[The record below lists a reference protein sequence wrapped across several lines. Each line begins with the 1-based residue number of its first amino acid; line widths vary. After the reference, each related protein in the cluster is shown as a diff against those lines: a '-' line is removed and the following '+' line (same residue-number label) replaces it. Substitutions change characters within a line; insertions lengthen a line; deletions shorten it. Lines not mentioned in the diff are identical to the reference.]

1 MLKVTQCQLC
11 QRECALTF
19 HHLIP
24 RKMHRRTYFKKH
36 YDKVMLQ
43 QGVLLCRLCHKGI
56 HTLYDEMTL
65 AKQLN
70 TLAQLKADDSIKQH
84 VDWVK
89 KQRIAG

>member
-1 MLKVTQCQLC
+1 
-11 QRECALTF
+11 
-19 HHLIP
+19 
-24 RKMHRRTYFKKH
+24 
-36 YDKVMLQ
+36 MLQ
-43 QGVLLCRLCHKGI
+43 QGVMLCRLCHKGI

-70 TLAQLKADDSIKQH
+70 TLALLKADDSIKQH

>member
-43 QGVLLCRLCHKGI
+43 QGVMLCQLCHKGI